1 MTMRGFAL
9 CALVPLLA
17 ACLKPDLN
25 ALRIRAAFDLK
36 CEEQALTLQQLKSTN
51 ADKGTG
57 AVYGVRGCGRQATYI
72 NMHANDEW
80 LLDHQTQ

>member
-1 MTMRGFAL
+1 MTTRGFAPFVL
-9 CALVPLLA
+9 ISLLA

-36 CEEQALTLQQLKSTN
+36 CEAQDLTLQQLRSTK
-51 ADKGTG
+51 ADNGTG

-72 NMHANDEW
+72 NPRARDEW
-80 LLDHQTQ
+80 YLDHQAQ